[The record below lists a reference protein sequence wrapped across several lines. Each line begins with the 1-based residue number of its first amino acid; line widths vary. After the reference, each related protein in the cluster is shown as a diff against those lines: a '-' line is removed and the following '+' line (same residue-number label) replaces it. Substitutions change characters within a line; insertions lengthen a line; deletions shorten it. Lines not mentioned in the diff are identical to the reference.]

1 MKYESICSAVLTFL
15 PNMMECERAYLMLP
29 KIGESDDV
37 WTILHRGGSR
47 STVSQQHVGVHGKVQ
62 HTTQPVMIEDVD
74 LDETYDAAVEL
85 EGTQSNIST
94 RCMLAVPVLYDN
106 TIQIS
111 SIDTGVGLAGGRGGL
126 GGKNGVGLSVR
137 KAAASG
143 GKYGLGIENGH
154 ASENTIPP
162 SFDPDVNKSHEKPM
176 IGVLEMLNKKIRAGH
191 GLDSNDLQ
199 MKASSAVFST
209 QDITFCQIACKSI
222 SNALTRVR
230 NLDAINAQLQYLKR
244 LSNMASKLFKKVL
257 VEQSILNRSRKS
269 RNSNKN
275 STSKTA
281 ESVGDETGCYGNYGP
296 EAASPQ
302 VVLPIL
308 EDLVMDALNVND
320 VRLFV
325 NEPFG
330 LRKDVCNPLNVNQ
343 TYQEKLE
350 KKLQEQKTMK
360 NKTEQETKTIAT
372 ASLDR
377 QTKTDA
383 TNSTNNLLVY
393 SDTESDAEQD
403 DNKKYQQNISEERSF
418 YYYENVTVRE
428 EDGGRTTFMK
438 QKWGPIDGTYS
449 GIMGVVVRTRSPVY
463 VPNAY
468 NNSLFNGSVD
478 MSVKGVDMICC
489 PIISAGN
496 TMVGVLQI
504 SVGGAT
510 QLDYL
515 ALTSPPSRNSNSN
528 KYGLVTHDGVVQHRG
543 RRGGSNSSPLEAKIS
558 SAVGAAMSC
567 CKELSTV
574 LEFYKHIYASNVSMV
589 LNNEKSLIKLFK
601 LWTHAELGVD
611 LNDREEIDE
620 GYDWLTASK
629 PVSTSAPAKEMNN
642 ASIKDTSEEQKEQKE
657 QEQEQIQKRKDEKE
671 KAKKEQEERERKEQE
686 EKLNKEQ
693 EEQEEQERKQEE
705 ERVRKKKAEQVYDEW
720 CEVFDPSSNHNY
732 YQNLLDENKTQ
743 WELPEGFDP
752 EISRKRLK
760 LLLSCGSISDLPD
773 GLALLVATRKIQS
786 VYRAKQARQRMR
798 GVRAQ
803 NFVNSRPNSRV
814 GDEKGAVSPWV
825 EMYDAHSGYA
835 YWFHSETHE
844 TTWDDPKPQEV
855 STFDTTEDTNVYDEW
870 CEVFDPSSN
879 HNYYQNLLDENKTQ
893 WELPEGFDPEISR
906 KRLKLLLSCGSISD
920 LPDGLALLV
929 ATRKIQ
935 SVYRAKQ
942 ARQRMRGVRAQNF
955 VNSRPNSRV
964 GDEKGAVSPWVE
976 MYDAH
981 SGYAYWFHSETHET
995 TWDDPKPQEEFEKL
1009 TKERVDNLLIAL
1021 NDAGDD
1027 IDTLVSITSMIPE
1040 DQSFDVV
1047 RRTAKEKLGLYQTET
1062 SMLRHNQQESRRGS
1076 LRPDHTAVVL

>member
-143 GKYGLGIENGH
+143 GKYGLGIENGP

-162 SFDPDVNKSHEKPM
+162 CFDPDVNKSHEKPM

-230 NLDAINAQLQYLKR
+230 NLNAINAQLQYLKR

-372 ASLDR
+372 ASPDR

-393 SDTESDAEQD
+393 SDTESDADQD

-657 QEQEQIQKRKDEKE
+657 QEQEQIQKRKDEKD

-705 ERVRKKKAEQVYDEW
+705 ERARKKKAEQ
-720 CEVFDPSSNHNY
+720 
-732 YQNLLDENKTQ
+732 
-743 WELPEGFDP
+743 
-752 EISRKRLK
+752 
-760 LLLSCGSISDLPD
+760 
-773 GLALLVATRKIQS
+773 
-786 VYRAKQARQRMR
+786 
-798 GVRAQ
+798 
-803 NFVNSRPNSRV
+803 
-814 GDEKGAVSPWV
+814 
-825 EMYDAHSGYA
+825 
-835 YWFHSETHE
+835 
-844 TTWDDPKPQEV
+844 
-855 STFDTTEDTNVYDEW
+855 VYDEW

>member
-377 QTKTDA
+377 QTKADA

-705 ERVRKKKAEQVYDEW
+705 ERARKKKAEQVYDEW

>member
-705 ERVRKKKAEQVYDEW
+705 ERARKKKAEQVYDEW